1 MVTKI
6 GLALG
11 LASLLVCPIL
21 FGACSGGDDSNG
33 AGPGVGGA
41 GTDGGGALAD
51 GGGTG
56 GIDGGGLGGDG
67 GAASDSGPVVGA
79 APTLPPDAGSTCTV
93 FPADNPWNTD
103 VSDTTK
109 FPTDPHSD
117 DYITFIQAN
126 GTKNLH
132 PDFGSDPSYGIPY
145 VVVPGSTSKV
155 AVTFD
160 VPDESDP
167 GPYPIPLDAPLE
179 SGSDSHAIAIDKDAC
194 KLYELDAAHVA
205 GTKWQAY
212 SGALFDLKTN
222 ALRTDGFTSAD
233 AAGLPI
239 FAGLA
244 RLYEVKAGAIHHAL
258 RVTLNKTAH
267 KFVHPATHSAGG
279 SNDPYAPPMG
289 MRLRLK
295 ASYDTSALTG
305 SALVIATALKH
316 YGLLVAD
323 NSGSGNNWF
332 ISGETNT
339 GWNDDELDLLK
350 AVPGTA
356 FEVVTVGT
364 TITGD

>member
-11 LASLLVCPIL
+11 LASLLICPVVC
-21 FGACSGGDDSNG
+21 GACGGGDDSSG
-33 AGPGVGGA
+33 AGPGGGGA

-51 GGGTG
+51 GGGPSG
-56 GIDGGGLGGDG
+56 NDGGSTETDG
-67 GAASDSGPVVGA
+67 GTASDSGTPIGT
-79 APTLPPDAGSTCTV
+79 APTLPPDAGSACTI

-117 DYITFIQAN
+117 NYIAFIQGS
-126 GTKNLH
+126 GTKNVH

-145 VVVPGSTSKV
+145 IVVPGTTPKI

-160 VPDESDP
+160 VADESDP
-167 GPYPIPLDAPLE
+167 GPYPIPLTTPLE

-194 KLYELDAAHVA
+194 KLYELDAAHVK
-205 GTKWQAY
+205 GSGWQAY

-258 RVTLNKTAH
+258 RVTIAKSAH

-279 SNDPYAPPMG
+279 STDPYAPPMG

-295 ASYDTSALTG
+295 AGYDTSALKG

-323 NSGSGNNWF
+323 NSGGGNNWF

-364 TITGD
+364 TIAGD